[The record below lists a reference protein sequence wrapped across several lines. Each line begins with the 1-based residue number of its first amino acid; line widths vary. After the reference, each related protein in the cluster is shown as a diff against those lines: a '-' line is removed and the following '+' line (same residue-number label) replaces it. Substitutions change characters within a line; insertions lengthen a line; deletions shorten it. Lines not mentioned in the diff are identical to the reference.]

1 MKKLLFSGFIALA
14 AITMTG
20 CGNKSQQ
27 VTNYSQ
33 DSTYTAPV
41 EKPTIYGIVAGT
53 TTNDTLMLMIDSGDT
68 LNIDLTAARQA
79 NHVMGTITAGDRMIV
94 LTNVER
100 TAAEVAIN
108 QNMLLGDWVMPDPID
123 GSAEIGIRIKE
134 GGIAESIDQSVIS
147 YRTWRIVDGQIE
159 IVSIRDG
166 GGQEEETNYYDIVKL
181 TKDSLTYQNDE
192 DTFEYSRQKPNS
204 GYGRDIKLEESSY
217 DDFAM

>member
-14 AITMTG
+14 AITVTG

-108 QNMLLGDWVMPDPID
+108 QNMLLGDWVMPDPI
-123 GSAEIGIRIKE
+123 
-134 GGIAESIDQSVIS
+134 QSVIS